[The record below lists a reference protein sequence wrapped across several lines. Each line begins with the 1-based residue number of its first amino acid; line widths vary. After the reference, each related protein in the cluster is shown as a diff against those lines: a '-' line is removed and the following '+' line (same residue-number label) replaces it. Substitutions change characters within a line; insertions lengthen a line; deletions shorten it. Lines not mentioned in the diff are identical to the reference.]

1 MFTSFYKTLSGLNAF
16 REELSVIS
24 NNIANTETTAYKS
37 SSASFAEVLSAS
49 TSASSSGSEGSG
61 VSVQSIN
68 SNWEQ
73 GSIVDTGNSTDL
85 AITGSG
91 FFIVEDASGSTY
103 YTRDGEFSYG
113 DDGTLE
119 SADGLTVQGYLINDD
134 GTLGSLEDITTSS
147 FGTLAATSTSEI
159 NTSLNLNSAAETD
172 DSFSATVNGYD
183 SLGNEIAITIDFTKS
198 ASNEWSWTASIPSG
212 TGTATGSGTLTFD
225 SDGELQTGTDPT
237 ISLTLSN
244 GATTP
249 QTITWNLYD
258 DSGGSN
264 GTLTQYASDSSLSDQ
279 SQNGTTVGTLKR
291 TSIDNKGV
299 ITGSYSNGETKELF
313 QIALADF
320 ASEDGLG
327 KVGDSLYE
335 TTASSGEAVIG
346 VAGSGQYGSL
356 TSGSLEGSNVD
367 LASEMAN
374 MIIAQR
380 AYESCAKMFT
390 TESEIMQVTI
400 NMVK

>member
-37 SSASFAEVLSAS
+37 SSVSFADVLCDSVSAGS
-49 TSASSSGSEGSG
+49 GGSEGNG
-61 VSVQSIN
+61 VSIQSVS

-91 FFIVEDASGSTY
+91 FFIVEDASGSIC

-119 SADGLTVQGYLINDD
+119 TADGLAVQGYLINDD
-134 GTLGSLEDITTSS
+134 GSLGSLGDITLSS
-147 FGTLAATSTSEI
+147 YNTLAATSTSKI
-159 NTSLNLNSAAETD
+159 NTTVNLNSAAEVG
-172 DSFSATVNGYD
+172 DSFSATINVYD
-183 SLGNEIAITIDFTKS
+183 SLGNEIPVTIDFTKS
-198 ASNEWSWTASIPSG
+198 ASNEWSWTASMPSG

-237 ISLTLSN
+237 IALTLSN

-249 QTITWNLYD
+249 QTISWNLYD
-258 DSGGSN
+258 DSGDSN
-264 GTLTQYASDSSLSDQ
+264 GVLTQYASDSVLSDQ
-279 SQNGTTVGTLKR
+279 SQDGTKVGTLKS
-291 TSIDNKGV
+291 TSIDNAGV
-299 ITGSYSNGETKELF
+299 ITGTYSNGETKELF
-313 QIALADF
+313 QLALADF
-320 ASEDGLG
+320 ASEDGLS
-327 KVGDSLYE
+327 KVGENLYE
-335 TTASSGEAVIG
+335 TSASSGEAIIG
-346 VAGSGQYGSL
+346 VADSGQYGSL

-367 LASEMAN
+367 LASEMAK

-390 TESEIMQVTI
+390 TESEIMQVTV